1 MVYLGEMK
9 FRSAGVATL
18 SLILVTMALPAVAAP
33 DTPVAKGSWSMVPQS
48 KDANGDG
55 FIDGDG
61 GVPRTGALSSQPS
74 PNFVGAGNFVA
85 QPNERLIDGTLSWYL
100 DPKGYP
106 VQLNACESQGT
117 EYAWRVK
124 RDGLVVSTTNSRPLT
139 EKTCR
144 TKVVLPEGAHEFTLI
159 VRSGNAKAQSSI
171 AANVNNLLM
180 VVMGDSYASGEGNPR
195 NIKAWNNIITAF
207 TPYWDQ
213 DRCNRSA
220 RGGPAQAAL
229 ALEQSSPRT
238 SVTLV
243 YVACSGATVDR
254 GILGAQ
260 SAEGVTA
267 SQIEQVRSLIGTR
280 GIDILTLS
288 IGGNDIG
295 FSSVITTCAIAVNC
309 PTVKAPLP
317 PLSAFPN
324 IQAGLQTKIA
334 ELPAAYARIAPC
346 FGGPCTLV
354 NGASSPGLRMSA
366 GASVL
371 PTPYPDITRAADGA
385 ACTYLSLNQADFKWA
400 RDTILTPTAP
410 NPYQYQSTRGQSL
423 ALPTGSGTLNG
434 AIFGTAG
441 ALGWNPIAGIWGA
454 SGDSKAGHGVCA
466 GEKSWVFGFAGFS
479 GFNSGSFHPNVRGQ
493 EVIGR
498 EIAKALGVK

>member
-1 MVYLGEMK
+1 MK
-9 FRSAGVATL
+9 LRSAAVATL
-18 SLILVTMALPAVAAP
+18 SLVLVTVALPAVAAP
-33 DTPVAKGSWSMVPQS
+33 DTPVAKGSWSMVPQA

-61 GVPRTGALSSQPS
+61 GVPRTGALSSRPS

-85 QPNERLIDGTLSWYL
+85 QPNERLIDGALSWYL

-106 VQLNACESQGT
+106 VQLNACASQGAS
-117 EYAWRVK
+117 YAWQIK
-124 RDGLVVSTTNSRPLT
+124 RDGLVVSTTNSRKLT
-139 EKTCR
+139 KKTCR
-144 TKVVLPEGAHEFTLI
+144 TEVVLPEGAHEFTLI
-159 VRSGNAKAQSSI
+159 VRSGKAKDQSSI
-171 AANVNNLLM
+171 AANVKNLLM

-195 NIKAWNNIITAF
+195 NVEAWINGGGAF

-213 DRCNRSA
+213 DGCNRSA

-229 ALEQSSPRT
+229 ELEQSSPRT

-260 SAEGVTA
+260 PAAGVAA
-267 SQIEQVRSLIGTR
+267 SQIEQVRSLIGMR

-288 IGGNDIG
+288 IGGNDVG
-295 FSSVITTCAIAVNC
+295 FGSVITTCAISVDC
-309 PTVKAPLP
+309 PTAKAAIP
-317 PLSAFPN
+317 PLSAFPTM
-324 IQAGLQTKIA
+324 QTGLQTKIA

-354 NGASSPGLRMSA
+354 NGASSSGLRMST

-371 PTPYPDITRAADGA
+371 PMPYPDITRAADGA
-385 ACTYLSLNQADFKWA
+385 ACTYLSINQADFQWA

-410 NPYQYQSTRGQSL
+410 NPYQYQTGRGQSL

-454 SGDSKAGHGVCA
+454 SGDSESGHGVCA
-466 GEKSWVFGFAGFS
+466 GDKSWVFGFTGFS
-479 GFNSGSFHPNVRGQ
+479 GFTSGSFHPNVRGQ